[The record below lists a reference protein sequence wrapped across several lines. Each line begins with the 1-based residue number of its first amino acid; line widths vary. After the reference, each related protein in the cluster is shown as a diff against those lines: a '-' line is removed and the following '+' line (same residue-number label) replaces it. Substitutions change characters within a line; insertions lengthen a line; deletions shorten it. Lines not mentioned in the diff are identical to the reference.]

1 MAVKKKAVS
10 LKYQNNNRAGGNS
23 NNTAKIKMK
32 TTVKFNKEN
41 QLVQTSTT
49 EKLQLAKSENLI
61 AYLNEIISYE
71 DFCKNQTKTG
81 QARKNERARARQ
93 KYSSVVLSEAS
104 KAELDKIN
112 QDIFIQKDSEIEKIE
127 VEITYDGRKANNLGK
142 IIEGVKMA
150 VMVGGISQQYYGIG
164 LIDFKIK

>member
-1 MAVKKKAVS
+1 M
-10 LKYQNNNRAGGNS
+10 
-23 NNTAKIKMK
+23 
-32 TTVKFNKEN
+32 
-41 QLVQTSTT
+41 
-49 EKLQLAKSENLI
+49 
-61 AYLNEIISYE
+61 
-71 DFCKNQTKTG
+71 
-81 QARKNERARARQ
+81 
-93 KYSSVVLSEAS
+93 SEAS

-127 VEITYDGRKANNLGK
+127 VEITYDGRKANNLEK